1 MDFSKLKGE
10 IYFKNKF
17 IKAKNAKIHVLN
29 HSLHFASS
37 VFEGIRVYN
46 NKILFLDNHIY
57 RLIESS
63 KLMGLKLKFN
73 FNKIVNLNKLII
85 KKNNIKFGYIRPL
98 VFRSSHS
105 MSPDTVK
112 CETYLAIAA
121 WKWQNL
127 FDDQSGIK
135 LNIGK
140 FPKLNSKIY
149 PISAKSSGSYQTSV
163 ISKIDSNKKKPI
175 PSIDNARTFFL
186 YKTTS

>member
-112 CETYLAIAA
+112 CKTYLAIAA

-140 FPKLNSKIY
+140 KTASNILESLDIEIQSMKDFEFVKGVGEESLKNIYGLYRLNTDDFDFP
-149 PISAKSSGSYQTSV
+149 
-163 ISKIDSNKKKPI
+163 
-175 PSIDNARTFFL
+175 
-186 YKTTS
+186 

>member
-73 FNKIVNLNKLII
+73 FNKMVNLNKLII

-105 MSPDTVK
+105 MSPDTAK
-112 CETYLAIAA
+112 CKTYLAIAA

-163 ISKIDSNKKKPI
+163 ISKIDSNKKKF
-175 PSIDNARTFFL
+175 DDCL
-186 YKTTS
+186 MLD